1 MVLRLS
7 LVLLLSGSRCTVMV
21 LEWLQLD
28 FNLVLANDGFDFVIV
43 SLVLGSSFGLLFSKL
58 FVVLNL
64 LLDPVLF
71 LVYHGLLLDDV
82 RAKKVE

>member
-1 MVLRLS
+1 M
-7 LVLLLSGSRCTVMV
+7 LLLSWSRCTVLV

-82 RAKKVE
+82 RA

>member
-7 LVLLLSGSRCTVMV
+7 FVLLLSGSRCTVMV

-82 RAKKVE
+82 RAEKVE

>member
-1 MVLRLS
+1 M
-7 LVLLLSGSRCTVMV
+7 LLLSWSRCTVMV

-82 RAKKVE
+82 RA

>member
-82 RAKKVE
+82 RA

>member
-7 LVLLLSGSRCTVMV
+7 FVLLLSGSRCTVMV

-82 RAKKVE
+82 RA

>member
-1 MVLRLS
+1 
-7 LVLLLSGSRCTVMV
+7 MV

-82 RAKKVE
+82 RA

>member
-1 MVLRLS
+1 M
-7 LVLLLSGSRCTVMV
+7 LLLSGSRCTVMV

-82 RAKKVE
+82 RA

>member
-1 MVLRLS
+1 
-7 LVLLLSGSRCTVMV
+7 MV

-64 LLDPVLF
+64 LLYPVLF

-82 RAKKVE
+82 RA